1 MPMAL
6 ISKWDE
12 VSTGWFMNWFSA
24 MAERAMILVLDRMI
38 FLAKERSLRAWAA

>member
-6 ISKWDE
+6 TSKWEE

-24 MAERAMILVLDRMI
+24 MADRAMILVLDNVI
-38 FLAKERSLRAWAA
+38 FLTKARSLRARAA